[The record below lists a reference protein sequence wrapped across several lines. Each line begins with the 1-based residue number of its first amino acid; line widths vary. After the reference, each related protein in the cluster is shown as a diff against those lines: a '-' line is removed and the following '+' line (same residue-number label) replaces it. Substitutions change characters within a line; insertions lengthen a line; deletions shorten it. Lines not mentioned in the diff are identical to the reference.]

1 MLSETD
7 AVDQARLLK
16 QFHTSE
22 RLQLDT
28 IRRYWM
34 GVQPLPAVIPSAA
47 PREVR
52 TMARI
57 ARVNACRIVVES
69 LAQSLFVDNFRTANS
84 DEDDAVWEVWQAN
97 KMDARQSGL
106 HRAAHAFGASYA
118 IVLPGD
124 PVPVIR
130 AASPRHLTAVYGDDP
145 DWPEYALEYMGTRG
159 WRLYDDTAIY
169 FLKGTGGAREFT
181 LEDTKEHNAGVTPI
195 VRFLDEYDLD
205 ADDDVTVD
213 ARAFMN
219 YQRKPFRGQVG
230 PLMPLQDQID
240 LTTFS
245 LLVAQWFN
253 GFKQRWIIGWT
264 AKDEAQ
270 QAKAIGSQLMT
281 FDAPAEGEDSIKLG
295 EFSQTDMA
303 DFIEA
308 REATLRHAA
317 TLSQTPV
324 HELTGTLV
332 NLSADAIAAAENGH
346 ERKVD
351 ERKTLLC
358 EAHEQMLRLAGD
370 LGGFDVPDD
379 AEVVWRDTSAH
390 AFAAIVD
397 GLGKL
402 ATMLNIPPQ
411 ELWERIPGVTK
422 QDIDRWKV
430 AAQSADSL
438 GMLKQII
445 DRQATP
451 PVPQPA
457 PAPVPAP
464 APMA

>member
-1 MLSETD
+1 
-7 AVDQARLLK
+7 
-16 QFHTSE
+16 
-22 RLQLDT
+22 
-28 IRRYWM
+28 
-34 GVQPLPAVIPSAA
+34 
-47 PREVR
+47 
-52 TMARI
+52 
-57 ARVNACRIVVES
+57 
-69 LAQSLFVDNFRTANS
+69 
-84 DEDDAVWEVWQAN
+84 
-97 KMDARQSGL
+97 
-106 HRAAHAFGASYA
+106 
-118 IVLPGD
+118 
-124 PVPVIR
+124 
-130 AASPRHLTAVYGDDP
+130 
-145 DWPEYALEYMGTRG
+145 
-159 WRLYDDTAIY
+159 
-169 FLKGTGGAREFT
+169 
-181 LEDTKEHNAGVTPI
+181 
-195 VRFLDEYDLD
+195 
-205 ADDDVTVD
+205 
-213 ARAFMN
+213 MN

-351 ERKTLLC
+351 ERKTLLG